1 MADTRLSRITRDL
14 SESFAKAFKEDR
26 PDWDR
31 AWREKRVL
39 EGKSED
45 APRIDVMMTTY
56 PTAARI
62 RENLGI
68 ADPTAAQVRKDLG
81 MGLETTPTR
90 RAGQMLGTLA
100 QDVVQDKGR
109 SFYWLLNA
117 LQATGGVIAE
127 KVIGS
132 TLPQLYKQSPVLD
145 KRGRA
150 VTTNQTFTAKKLGL
164 ITDETNPLKP
174 TAGVKIKDGTYV
186 RDDYSGGMKAAAMLI
201 PTGLAINSAAGLLTP
216 LGGAEG
222 YKALFPSEEDPN
234 KTDNPV
240 LEVASKYFMGRKG
253 NILPWEEF
261 KQVRP
266 DVSREEYNQ
275 YKAYKSSRQIDANPL
290 DGDVN
295 LGGIIKATTDGIH
308 GPEVEMLGQT
318 LPVTTGVIP
327 YASALAGGV
336 AGGRIGAP
344 RKQAAMGALLGGM
357 TGVTVG
363 TGLGNLIEAERRRR
377 NSDPDGGQDTI
388 GAGYIS

>member
-1 MADTRLSRITRDL
+1 MADTRLSKITRDL
-14 SESFAKAFKEDR
+14 SESFQEAFKEDR
-26 PDWDR
+26 QDWDR
-31 AWREKRVL
+31 AWREQRVT

-45 APRIDVMMTTY
+45 APRFDNMVATY
-56 PTAARI
+56 PTSVRI

-68 ADPTAAQVRKDLG
+68 ADPSAVAARQQMG

-90 RAGQMLGTLA
+90 RAGQMMGTLA

-127 KVIGS
+127 QTIGRAV
-132 TLPQLYKQSPVLD
+132 PGLYKQSPVLD
-145 KRGRA
+145 SKNREISVQQPRTA
-150 VTTNQTFTAKKLGL
+150 VNMGL
-164 ITDETNPLKP
+164 ITNAAEPYRTTK
-174 TAGVKIKDGTYV
+174 GVKIKDGTYV

-318 LPVTTGVIP
+318 LPVTTGVVP

>member
-1 MADTRLSRITRDL
+1 MADTRLQNVMREL
-14 SESFAKAFKEDR
+14 SGSFQEAFKEDR
-26 PDWDR
+26 QDWDR
-31 AWREKRVL
+31 AWREQRVL

-45 APRIDVMMTTY
+45 APRFDNMVATY
-56 PTAARI
+56 PTSVRI

-68 ADPTAAQVRKDLG
+68 ADKTAAAARREMG

-127 KVIGS
+127 QTIGRAI
-132 TLPQLYKQSPVLD
+132 PQLYKQSPVLD
-145 KRGRA
+145 AKGREIT
-150 VTTNQTFTAKKLGL
+150 VREPISAKGAGL
-164 ITDETNPLKP
+164 ITNTEEPYKTTK
-174 TAGVKIKDGTYV
+174 GVKIKDETYV
-186 RDDYSGGMKAAAMLI
+186 KDDYSGGMKAAAMLI

-261 KQVRP
+261 SQVRP

-275 YKAYKSSRQIDANPL
+275 YKAYKAGRQIDMNPT
-290 DGDVN
+290 DGDIN
-295 LGGIIKATTDGIH
+295 LGGIIKATSEGIH

-318 LPVTTGVIP
+318 LPVTTGVVP

-336 AGGRIGAP
+336 VGGRMGAP
-344 RKQAAMGALLGGM
+344 NKTAAMGALLGGM
-357 TGVTVG
+357 AGLGGGTVA
-363 TGLGNLIEAERRRR
+363 GNLIESERRRR
-377 NSDPDGGQDTI
+377 NSIQNDEDTMDGG
-388 GAGYIS
+388 YLY

>member
-1 MADTRLSRITRDL
+1 MAAGSRSNMFKEF
-14 SESFAKAFKEDR
+14 SESFQEAFKEDR
-26 PDWDR
+26 QDWDKT
-31 AWREKRVL
+31 WREQRVL

-56 PTAARI
+56 PTSVRL
-62 RENLGI
+62 RENLGM
-68 ADPTAAQVRKDLG
+68 ADATAAQVRRDMG
-81 MGLETTPTR
+81 MGLESTPIR
-90 RAGQMLGTLA
+90 RAGQMAGTLA
-100 QDVVQDKGR
+100 QDIVQDKGR
-109 SFYWLLNA
+109 GFYWLLNA

-127 KVIGS
+127 KVIGDAV
-132 TLPQLYKQSPVLD
+132 PGLYKTSPVLD
-145 KRGRA
+145 SKGNEIS
-150 VTTNQTFTAKKLGL
+150 VKQPLSAKNAGL
-164 ITDETNPLKP
+164 ITN
-174 TAGVKIKDGTYV
+174 TADPYKTTKGVKIKDDTYV
-186 RDDYSGGMKAAAMLI
+186 KDDYSGGMKAAAMLI

-261 KQVRP
+261 SQVRP

-275 YKAYKSSRQIDANPL
+275 YKAYKASRQIDANPL
-290 DGDVN
+290 DGDLN
-295 LGGIIKATTDGIH
+295 LGGIIKATTEGIH

-336 AGGRIGAP
+336 VGGRMAAP
-344 RKQAAMGALLGGM
+344 NKKAAMGALLGGM
-357 TGVTVG
+357 TGLTAG
-363 TGLGNLIEAERRRR
+363 TGVGSLIESERRRR
-377 NSDPDGGQDTI
+377 NAAENDEDTMDGG
-388 GAGYIS
+388 YLY